1 MGDSAIISS
10 VIGRIA
16 ILGCW
21 LATASI
27 AAGQEAD
34 LRAMEKSFKSAVAA
48 SESAVA
54 CIFVSRRDMDAEKS
68 DEVPDYFGSGVVID
82 HRLVLTCYHVVR
94 DAKSI
99 VVRLNGINGGESRS
113 SRATIYAADNRSDL
127 AVLMLDDQRLETP
140 PITFGR
146 GEDLRKGSV
155 VVGLSHPF
163 AAGFRDGSPSAT
175 WGIVSNLRRRAPG
188 IVPESE
194 RSRSIHN
201 YGTLM
206 QTDARMAIGSSG
218 GALVDLDGKLVG
230 LSTAQAALA
239 GGETSGGYAI
249 PIEAGLRRIIDVL
262 RKGEEVEYGFLGV
275 RTGGLDRHRGSDV
288 AVNRVTPNSP
298 ANQAGLLKGDEILQV
313 NGQSIRTQDD
323 LFLHIG
329 LGLAGR
335 DAIIQFKRPGE
346 TRQRSVKCTLVK
358 LNNPDFGIARNRPP
372 AVHGLWVDYASIATS
387 NSDQSMPDG
396 VVVRDVE
403 KGSRAEYAKLGDY
416 TGTITEVN
424 GVAIHNPMEFYREAE
439 KATRTNQPVRLL
451 LADHPPRTVVLP

>member
-1 MGDSAIISS
+1 M
-10 VIGRIA
+10 
-16 ILGCW
+16 
-21 LATASI
+21 
-27 AAGQEAD
+27 
-34 LRAMEKSFKSAVAA
+34 RAMEKSFKSAVAA
-48 SESAVA
+48 SESSVA

-99 VVRLNGINGGESRS
+99 VVRLNGINGGESRR

-127 AVLMLDDQRLETP
+127 AVLILDDQRLETP

-188 IVPESE
+188 NIQESE
-194 RSRSIHN
+194 RSLSIHN

-206 QTDARMAIGSSG
+206 QTDARMATGSSG

-230 LSTAQAALA
+230 LSTSHAALA
-239 GGETSGGYAI
+239 GGEFSGGYAI
-249 PIEAGLRRIIDVL
+249 PIEAGLRRVIEVL
-262 RKGEEVEYGFLGV
+262 RRGEEVEYGYLGV
-275 RTGGLDRHRGSDV
+275 KTLRGNTRRGSEVVLDGI
-288 AVNRVTPNSP
+288 TQNSP
-298 ANQAGLLKGDEILQV
+298 ADRAGLQAGDEVLKV
-313 NGQSIRTQDD
+313 NGQPIREHDD

-335 DAIIQFKRPGE
+335 EAIIQFKRRNEP
-346 TRQRSVKCTLVK
+346 RPRSVTVTLVK
-358 LNNPDFGIARNRPP
+358 MNIPEYGIFRNRPA
-372 AVHGLWVDYASIATS
+372 AVHGLWVDYASIAMTS
-387 NSDQSMPDG
+387 SDQSMPDG
-396 VVVRDVE
+396 VVVRVRDIE

-424 GVAIHNPMEFYREAE
+424 GVAVHNPTEFYREAE
-439 KATRTNQPVRLL
+439 KATRNNQPVRLL
-451 LADHPPRTVVLP
+451 LADQPPRTVVLP